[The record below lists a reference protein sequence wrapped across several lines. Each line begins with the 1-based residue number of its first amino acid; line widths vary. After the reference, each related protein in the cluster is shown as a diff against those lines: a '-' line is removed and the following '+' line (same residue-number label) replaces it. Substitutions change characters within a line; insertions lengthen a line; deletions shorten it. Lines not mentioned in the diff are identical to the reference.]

1 MAATAASH
9 NLRQNSRRKLGETQ
23 LSNDSNSFL
32 WDRDFHCRRTTIEQ
46 SDIHPCDSD
55 LWLQFPKWLYVDSC
69 SPPTVTPFV
78 NVPKARIIWL
88 WAITKYSPNLSDLS
102 KPFPNTS
109 ISCYLPLD
117 CFQVVAPRLCTEL
130 VCAHGHVL
138 ARGGGPSN
146 QSQASGRARIDLSLQ
161 LLMPSDLSTGPVFT
175 SPYIGKYVLWLENM
189 IWKNISL

>member
-1 MAATAASH
+1 MTFCG
-9 NLRQNSRRKLGETQ
+9 NG
-23 LSNDSNSFL
+23 
-32 WDRDFHCRRTTIEQ
+32 
-46 SDIHPCDSD
+46 
-55 LWLQFPKWLYVDSC
+55 SC

-78 NVPKARIIWL
+78 KVPKARIIWL
-88 WAITKYSPNLSDLS
+88 WAISKYSPNLHDLS

-117 CFQVVAPRLCTEL
+117 CFQVVAQRLCTEL

-161 LLMPSDLSTGPVFT
+161 LLMPSDLSTGPVVT
-175 SPYIGKYVLWLENM
+175 SPCIVCWLEN
-189 IWKNISL
+189 IIAKSIGSPLFNERFDYFSNVHEHKS

>member
-1 MAATAASH
+1 MAEVTTSIKTRAKKLFKHSCQMIPTVS
-9 NLRQNSRRKLGETQ
+9 SGTVTFTIRRK
-23 LSNDSNSFL
+23 
-32 WDRDFHCRRTTIEQ
+32 TIWH
-46 SDIHPCDSD
+46 S
-55 LWLQFPKWLYVDSC
+55 PKWLWPLVTVSQMTFCGNDSC

-78 NVPKARIIWL
+78 KVPKARIIWL
-88 WAITKYSPNLSDLS
+88 WAITKYSPNLHDLS

-117 CFQVVAPRLCTEL
+117 CFQVVAQRLCTEL

-175 SPYIGKYVLWLENM
+175 SPCIVCWLEN
-189 IWKNISL
+189 IIGKI